1 MSEKIKKY
9 VIHIVNSQ
17 DFLQRMSLVV
27 NVTVE
32 LYRIF
37 ISSLL
42 ILFVPQN
49 CDGEICTLEQ
59 KLIWERKDTTYNT
72 GISFNFI
79 TLTAFVLLYI
89 FEISRE
95 NKLIKYLEVNLRN
108 PRDNNSLEII
118 FNKVPLLYRNKIYR
132 IDYYYKKIYYLCVLL
147 FFVNTVLSG
156 IVIYDYSLGNQTT
169 TTFITNVL
177 FMTTKVYDTYYVA
190 NTDKFIFYSAYM
202 RDHVQFND
210 IDPSLQR
217 RISLIE
223 MVTQENDLVENV
235 ENENVE
241 QDELDIE
248 IVEKEI
254 VEKEI
259 VEKEIV
265 EKEIVEKEIV
275 EKEIVEKDDL
285 QIIVTDI

>member
-9 VIHIVNSQ
+9 VINIVNSQ

-27 NVTVE
+27 NVSVE
-32 LYRIF
+32 LYRIL

-49 CDGEICTLEQ
+49 CQGEICTLKK
-59 KLIWERKDTTYNT
+59 KLVWEREDTTYNT
-72 GISFNFI
+72 GFSFNFI

-118 FNKVPLLYRNKIYR
+118 FNKVPLQYRNKIYR

-156 IVIYDYSLGNQTT
+156 IIIYDYSLGNQTT

-177 FMTTKVYDTYYVA
+177 FMATKVYDTYYVA

-223 MVTQENDLVENV
+223 MVTPENGFVEENVEKDELDIEIV
-235 ENENVE
+235 ENENLE
-241 QDELDIE
+241 KDELDIE

-254 VEKEI
+254 VENEIVEKDELDIEI
-259 VEKEIV
+259 VEKEETIL
-265 EKEIVEKEIV
+265 K
-275 EKEIVEKDDL
+275 
-285 QIIVTDI
+285 

>member
-49 CDGEICTLEQ
+49 CNGEICTLEQ

-89 FEISRE
+89 FEITRE

-118 FNKVPLLYRNKIYR
+118 FNKVPLQYRNKIYR

-147 FFVNTVLSG
+147 FFVNTVVSG

-210 IDPSLQR
+210 IDPSLQKR
-217 RISLIE
+217 LSLIE
-223 MVTQENDLVENV
+223 MVTQEND
-235 ENENVE
+235 
-241 QDELDIE
+241 DLDVQ

-254 VEKEI
+254 CKDNEI
-259 VEKEIV
+259 VEIENEIS
-265 EKEIVEKEIV
+265 ENEISENETTIK
-275 EKEIVEKDDL
+275 
-285 QIIVTDI
+285 

>member
-17 DFLQRMSLVV
+17 DFLQRTSLVV
-27 NVTVE
+27 NVSVE
-32 LYRIF
+32 LYRIL

-49 CDGEICTLEQ
+49 CDGEICSLKQ
-59 KLIWERKDTTYNT
+59 KLVWEDITYNT

-79 TLTAFVLLYI
+79 TLTAFLLLYA

-108 PRDNNSLEII
+108 PRDNTSLEII
-118 FNKVPLLYRNKIYR
+118 FNKIPIQYRNKIYR
-132 IDYYYKKIYYLCVLL
+132 IDYYYQKIYYLCVLL

-156 IVIYDYSLGNQTT
+156 IFIYDYSLGNQTT

-177 FMTTKVYDTYYVA
+177 FMATKVYDTYYVA

-223 MVTQENDLVENV
+223 MVTENDVV

-241 QDELDIE
+241 NEIVEQDELDMEIVEKDELDME

-254 VEKEI
+254 VE
-259 VEKEIV
+259 
-265 EKEIVEKEIV
+265 
-275 EKEIVEKDDL
+275 
-285 QIIVTDI
+285 